1 MTKPE
6 RTEQRRPDRGC
17 AKAAPLDGFEDP
29 GPSLE
34 QRVADKSVSAG
45 AAGVEDNAGDLEALF
60 LRHDQRRHVVDLRLS
75 VPWFGRGLYLV
86 ILGGSELRSRPRLR
100 RERDRHPLLTL
111 GNMLLVVS
119 LVAIAYAIALV
130 ALVVFQGMAGGL

>member
-6 RTEQRRPDRGC
+6 RTERPRLDQGG
-17 AKAAPLDGFEDP
+17 ATAAPQDGSEAP
-29 GPSLE
+29 GPSWGPMASE
-34 QRVADKSVSAG
+34 ESSSFTT
-45 AAGVEDNAGDLEALF
+45 AGVEDNAADLEALF
-60 LRHDQRRHVVDLRLS
+60 LRHDQRRHVIDLRLS

-86 ILGGSELRSRPRLR
+86 ILGGGELRSRPRLR

-130 ALVVFQGMAGGL
+130 ALVVFQGMAG